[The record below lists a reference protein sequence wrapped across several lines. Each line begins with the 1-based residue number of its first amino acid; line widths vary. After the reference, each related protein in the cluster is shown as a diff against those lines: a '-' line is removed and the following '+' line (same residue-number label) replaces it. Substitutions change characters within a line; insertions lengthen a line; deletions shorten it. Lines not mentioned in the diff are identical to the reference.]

1 MTNIGLHEV
10 LIQITTICP
19 SGEIMDDQGMEIV
32 PEDDGTA
39 SVAYR
44 FSLYLHVDLHEVL
57 IQKTTIYSFR

>member
-1 MTNIGLHEV
+1 MIKEWKLF
-10 LIQITTICP
+10 QKTT
-19 SGEIMDDQGMEIV
+19 V
-32 PEDDGTA
+32 PA